1 MRLLS
6 SARSLSAA
14 SLLALG
20 TALAG
25 HAQTNTD
32 DVEEY
37 RLDEV
42 QVTAQRVAE
51 NIQDVPISITTLSG
65 DKLANISAGGADIRF
80 LSARVPSVV
89 AESSFGRSFPR
100 FYIRGIGNTDFDL
113 NSTQPVSLVYDDVP
127 YENPILKGYPVFD
140 IAQVEVLRG
149 PQGSLFGRNTPGG
162 IIKFDSVKPS
172 EETSGYGRVAYGRF
186 NTVDVEAAFGT
197 RVADGISFR
206 ASGLYQRRDDYVD
219 NAFTGEDDAFEGFEE
234 FAGRLQILAEPTD
247 NTSLL
252 LNVHGR
258 TSDGSARLFRA
269 NIIDQGERG
278 LGENFDRDTVSFDGL
293 NDQSL
298 NAYGVNL
305 TANWGIT
312 DAIELTYIF
321 GFETADVA
329 SRGDIDGGFG
339 ASFLGDGNFGPGAIP
354 FPSESAGNVDDL
366 DQFTHELRIAYDNGG
381 PLRAQ
386 GGIFVFDEDV
396 QITSESFDSLA
407 PGNPLNG
414 LAIRTQSTDS
424 FGIFGSLTYDVTD
437 QLTLSGGLRWTNDEK
452 DFAAERF
459 ISPFGAGPLGPLTAS
474 PEDDEISWDV
484 SANYAVNP
492 DINLYSRIARGFRA
506 PSVQG
511 RLVFGDEISVADSET
526 VTSYEAG
533 LKSELLQGRLR
544 YNLSGFFYQL
554 DDQQLTIVGGTT
566 NTVALFNADEGEG
579 YGFEFDIEAAPTK
592 NLTLTAGLSFNKTEI
607 KDDLLIAPGCG
618 APCTVLDP
626 SVFQSADGTIT
637 QVEAADLALFTP
649 AADQEFLGFNISGN
663 AFPNAPEWI
672 FNATARYGIPVQ
684 GGEFFVFTDWAYKDD
699 VNFFLYESIEFGEDG
714 FFEGGLRVGYESD
727 RGYKASAYVRNITGT
742 DRLTGGIDFNNLTGF
757 VNEPRIWGI
766 ELGYSF

>member
-1 MRLLS
+1 MRIFS
-6 SARSLSAA
+6 TACRLSAA
-14 SLLALG
+14 SLLTLG
-20 TALAG
+20 TALSG

-42 QVTAQRVAE
+42 QVTAQRIAE

-100 FYIRGIGNTDFDL
+100 FYVRGIGNTDFDL

-172 EETSGYGRVAYGRF
+172 EETSGYARVAYGRF

-197 RVADGISFR
+197 GLADGLSFR

-234 FAGRLQILAEPTD
+234 FAGRLQVLAEPTD

-252 LNVHGR
+252 INLHGR
-258 TSDGSARLFRA
+258 TGDSSARLFRA

-298 NAYGVNL
+298 NAYGLNL

-329 SRGDIDGGFG
+329 SRGDIDGGSG
-339 ASFLGDGNFGPGAIP
+339 AAFLPTGSTPGVIP

-386 GGIFVFDEDV
+386 GGIFVFNEDV
-396 QITSESFDSLA
+396 QITSESFDSLTA
-407 PGNPLNG
+407 GNPLNG
-414 LAIRTQSTDS
+414 LAVRTQSTDS

-484 SANYAVNP
+484 SANYAVNQ
-492 DINLYSRIARGFRA
+492 DINLYTRIARGFRA

-533 LKSELLQGRLR
+533 LKSELLQGRVR
-544 YNLSGFFYQL
+544 SNISGFFYQL
-554 DDQQLTIVGGTT
+554 DDQQLTSVGGVT
-566 NTVALFNADEGEG
+566 NTVALFNADEGVG
-579 YGFEFDIEAAPTK
+579 YGFEWDIEAVVTEH
-592 NLTLTAGLSFNKTEI
+592 LLVTAGTSFNKTEI
-607 KDDLLIAPGCG
+607 RDENLLIPTCG

-626 SVFQSADGTIT
+626 TDG
-637 QVEAADLALFTP
+637 
-649 AADQEFLGFNISGN
+649 NGN
-663 AFPNAPEWI
+663 AFVDGNPFPNAPEWI

-727 RGYKASAYVRNITGT
+727 LGYTASAYVRNITGT
-742 DRLTGGIDFNNLTGF
+742 DQLTGGIDFNNLTGF
-757 VNEPRIWGI
+757 VNEPRIWGV
-766 ELGYSF
+766 ELGYKF

>member
-1 MRLLS
+1 MRKTFS
-6 SARSLSAA
+6 SALRLSTVSLM
-14 SLLALG
+14 ALTFG
-20 TALAG
+20 LAG
-25 HAQTNTD
+25 ASAQTVD
-32 DVEEY
+32 SDAEEF

-42 QVTAQRVAE
+42 EVTAQRVAQ

-197 RVADGISFR
+197 RLADGLSFR

-219 NAFTGEDDAFEGFEE
+219 NAFTGTEDDFEGFEE
-234 FAGRLQILAEPTD
+234 FAGRLQVLAEPTD

-252 LNVHGR
+252 INLHGR
-258 TSDGSARLFRA
+258 TSDSSARLFRA

-278 LGENFDRDTVSFDGL
+278 LGENFDRDVVSFDGL
-293 NDQSL
+293 NDQEL

-312 DAIELTYIF
+312 EAIELTYIF

-329 SRGDIDGGFG
+329 SRGDIDGGSG
-339 ASFLGDGNFGPGAIP
+339 AAFLPTGSTPGFIP

-386 GGIFVFDEDV
+386 GGIFVFDEEV
-396 QITSESFDSLA
+396 QVTSESFDSLT

-414 LAIRTQSTDS
+414 LAVRNQDTDS
-424 FGIFGSLTYDVTD
+424 FGVFGSVTYDVTD
-437 QLTLSGGLRWTNDEK
+437 QLTVSGGLRWTNDEK
-452 DFAAERF
+452 DFSVERF
-459 ISPFGAGPLGPLTAS
+459 LSPFGAGPLGPLTAA

-484 SANYAVNP
+484 SANYAVNQ
-492 DINLYSRIARGFRA
+492 DVNLYARIARGFRA

-526 VTSYEAG
+526 VLSYEAG
-533 LKSELLQGRLR
+533 LKSELLQGRIR
-544 YNLSGFFYQL
+544 SNISGFFYQL
-554 DDQQLTIVGGTT
+554 DDQQLTSVGGAA
-566 NTVALFNADEGEG
+566 NTVALFNADQGQG
-579 YGFEFDIEAAPTK
+579 YGFEWDLEAVVTER
-592 NLTLTAGLSFNKTEI
+592 LLVTAGLSFNKTEI
-607 KDDLLIAPGCG
+607 QDEDLLIPTCG
-618 APCTVLDP
+618 AINAAGEQACTVLDP
-626 SVFQSADGTIT
+626 TD
-637 QVEAADLALFTP
+637 E
-649 AADQEFLGFNISGN
+649 NGN
-663 AFPNAPEWI
+663 AFVDGNPFPNAPEWI

-684 GGEFFVFTDWAYKDD
+684 GGEFFIFTDWAYKDD

-727 RGYKASAYVRNITGT
+727 RGYTASAYVRNITGT
-742 DRLTGGIDFNNLTGF
+742 DQLTGGIDFNNLTGF

-766 ELGYSF
+766 ELGYKF

>member
-1 MRLLS
+1 MRKTFS
-6 SARSLSAA
+6 SALRLSTVSLM
-14 SLLALG
+14 ALTFG
-20 TALAG
+20 LAG
-25 HAQTNTD
+25 ASAQTAD
-32 DVEEY
+32 SDAEEF

-42 QVTAQRVAE
+42 EVTAQRVTQ

-197 RVADGISFR
+197 RLADGLSFR

-219 NAFTGEDDAFEGFEE
+219 NAFTGTEDDFEGFEE
-234 FAGRLQILAEPTD
+234 FAGRLQVLAEPTD

-252 LNVHGR
+252 INLHGR
-258 TSDGSARLFRA
+258 TSDSSARLFRA

-278 LGENFDRDTVSFDGL
+278 LGENFDRDVVSFDGL
-293 NDQSL
+293 NDQEL

-312 DAIELTYIF
+312 EAIELTYIF

-329 SRGDIDGGFG
+329 SRGDIDGGSG
-339 ASFLGDGNFGPGAIP
+339 AAFLPTGSTPGFIP

-386 GGIFVFDEDV
+386 GGIFVFDEEV
-396 QITSESFDSLA
+396 QVTSESFDSLT

-414 LAIRTQSTDS
+414 LAVRNQDTDS
-424 FGIFGSLTYDVTD
+424 VGVFGSVTYDVTD
-437 QLTLSGGLRWTNDEK
+437 QLTVSGGLRWTNDEK
-452 DFAAERF
+452 DFSVERF
-459 ISPFGAGPLGPLTAS
+459 LSPFGAGPLGPLTAA

-484 SANYAVNP
+484 SANYAVNQ
-492 DINLYSRIARGFRA
+492 DVNLYARIARGFRA

-526 VTSYEAG
+526 VLSYEAG
-533 LKSELLQGRLR
+533 LKSELLQGRIR
-544 YNLSGFFYQL
+544 SNISGFFYQL
-554 DDQQLTIVGGTT
+554 DDQQLTSVGGAA
-566 NTVALFNADEGEG
+566 NTVALFNADQGQG
-579 YGFEFDIEAAPTK
+579 YGFEWDLEAVVTER
-592 NLTLTAGLSFNKTEI
+592 LLVTAGLSFNKTEI
-607 KDDLLIAPGCG
+607 QDEDLLIPTCG
-618 APCTVLDP
+618 AINAAGEQACTVLDP
-626 SVFQSADGTIT
+626 TD
-637 QVEAADLALFTP
+637 E
-649 AADQEFLGFNISGN
+649 NGN
-663 AFPNAPEWI
+663 AFVDGNPFPNAPEWI

-684 GGEFFVFTDWAYKDD
+684 GGEFFIFTDWAYKDD

-727 RGYKASAYVRNITGT
+727 RGYTASAYVRNITGT
-742 DRLTGGIDFNNLTGF
+742 DQLTGGIDFNNLTGF

-766 ELGYSF
+766 ELGYKF

>member
-1 MRLLS
+1 MRKTFS
-6 SARSLSAA
+6 SALRLSTVSLV
-14 SLLALG
+14 AL
-20 TALAG
+20 TAGLIGAN
-25 HAQTNTD
+25 AQTAAD
-32 DVEEY
+32 DAEF

-42 QVTAQRVAE
+42 EVTAQRITQ

-197 RVADGISFR
+197 RLADGISFR

-219 NAFTGEDDAFEGFEE
+219 NAFTGTEDDFEGFEE
-234 FAGRLQILAEPTD
+234 FAGRLQLLAEPTD

-258 TSDGSARLFRA
+258 TGDSSARLFRA

-278 LGENFDRDTVSFDGL
+278 LGANFDRDVVSFDGL
-293 NDQSL
+293 NDQEL

-305 TANWGIT
+305 TANWAVT

-339 ASFLGDGNFGPGAIP
+339 AAFLGDGNFGPGFIP

-366 DQFTHELRIAYDNGG
+366 DQFTHELRVAYDNGG
-381 PLRAQ
+381 RLRAQ
-386 GGIFVFDEDV
+386 GGIFVFDEEV

-414 LAIRTQSTDS
+414 LAVRNQDTDS
-424 FGIFGSLTYDVTD
+424 FGIFGSLTYDVSE
-437 QLTLSGGLRWTNDEK
+437 QLTVSGGLRWTNDEK
-452 DFAAERF
+452 DFSVERF

-484 SANYAVNP
+484 SANYAVNQ
-492 DINLYSRIARGFRA
+492 DVNLYTRIARGFRA

-533 LKSELLQGRLR
+533 LKSELLQGRIR
-544 YNLSGFFYQL
+544 SNISGFYYQL
-554 DDQQLTIVGGTT
+554 DDQQLTSVGGVA
-566 NTVALFNADEGEG
+566 NTVALFNADEGIG
-579 YGFEFDIEAAPTK
+579 YGFEWDIA
-592 NLTLTAGLSFNKTEI
+592 
-607 KDDLLIAPGCG
+607 CG

-626 SVFQSADGTIT
+626 TDG
-637 QVEAADLALFTP
+637 
-649 AADQEFLGFNISGN
+649 NGN
-663 AFPNAPEWI
+663 AFVDGNPFPNAPEWI

-684 GGEFFVFTDWAYKDD
+684 GGEFFVFTDWAYKDN

-727 RGYKASAYVRNITGT
+727 RGYTASAYVRNITGT
-742 DRLTGGIDFNNLTGF
+742 DQLTGGIDFNNLTGF
-757 VNEPRIWGI
+757 VNEPRIWGL
-766 ELGYSF
+766 ELGYKF

>member
-1 MRLLS
+1 MQTRF
-6 SARSLSAA
+6 SAA
-14 SLLALG
+14 LRLGTVSLLALS
-20 TALAG
+20 ASLSLSS
-25 HAQTNTD
+25 AQTNAD
-32 DVEEY
+32 EADEF

-42 QVTAQRVAE
+42 QVTAQRVTQ

-172 EETSGYGRVAYGRF
+172 EETSGYARVAYGRF

-197 RVADGISFR
+197 GLADGLSFR

-219 NAFTGEDDAFEGFEE
+219 NAFTGTEDDFEGFEE
-234 FAGRLQILAEPTD
+234 FAGRLQLLAEPTD

-252 LNVHGR
+252 INLHGR
-258 TSDGSARLFRA
+258 TGDSSARLFRA
-269 NIIDQGERG
+269 NIIDQGQRG
-278 LGENFDRDTVSFDGL
+278 LGANFDRDVVSFDGL
-293 NDQSL
+293 NDQEL

-321 GFETADVA
+321 GFETADVS
-329 SRGDIDGGFG
+329 SRGDIDGGSG
-339 ASFLGDGNFGPGAIP
+339 AAFLPTGSTPGFIP

-366 DQFTHELRIAYDNGG
+366 DQFTHEVRVAYDNGG

-396 QITSESFDSLA
+396 QITSESFNSLA

-414 LAIRTQSTDS
+414 LAVRNQSTDS
-424 FGIFGSLTYDVTD
+424 FGVFGSLSYDVTD
-437 QLTLSGGLRWTNDEK
+437 QLTVSGGLRWTNDEK
-452 DFAAERF
+452 DFSVERF
-459 ISPFGAGPLGPLTAS
+459 LSPFGAGPLGPLTAS

-492 DINLYSRIARGFRA
+492 DVNLYTRIARGFRA

-511 RLVFGDEISVADSET
+511 RAVFGNTVSVADSET

-533 LKSELLQGRLR
+533 LKTELLDGRLR
-544 YNLSGFFYQL
+544 YNLSGFYYEL
-554 DDQQLTIVGGTT
+554 DDQQLTSVGGAN
-566 NTVALFNADEGEG
+566 NTVALFNADKGRG
-579 YGFEFDIEAAPTK
+579 FGFEADIEAILFEGFTA
-592 NLTLTAGLSFNKTEI
+592 TAGLSYNNTEI
-607 KDDLLIAPGCG
+607 RDEGLLIPTCG

-626 SVFQSADGTIT
+626 VDA
-637 QVEAADLALFTP
+637 
-649 AADQEFLGFNISGN
+649 NGN
-663 AFPNAPEWI
+663 AFVDGNPFPNAPEWI
-672 FNATARYGIPVQ
+672 FNATARYAYPIQ
-684 GGEFFVFTDWAYKDD
+684 GGELFVFTDWAYKDD

-714 FFEGGLRVGYESD
+714 YVEGGLRVGYESD
-727 RGYKASAYVRNITGT
+727 RGYTASAYVRNITGT

-766 ELGYSF
+766 ELGYQF